1 MVKLAG
7 PSWPI
12 FRGLYVWHLSY
23 YHGPLLLS
31 RGILF
36 QVLLSF
42 VLVMASLYWRISSAQ
57 VKQKCW
63 NCGFPFLNQQTD
75 HNNFP
80 CIFCS
85 HIGTMISFPLGW
97 PKCILPSRVAQAPYY
112 KCHPLSQANFF
123 VSHVNS
129 FLPRFVRKCME
140 SWFAHQGSLGRRV
153 TLPLYP
159 GQGVSYPKTPYKIYQ
174 PTAWNLV

>member
-42 VLVMASLYWRISSAQ
+42 MLVMASLYWRISSAQ

-75 HNNFP
+75 HNSP
-80 CIFCS
+80 CIFYS
-85 HIGTMISFPLGW
+85 HTGTMFSFPLDGQNASYLAMLH
-97 PKCILPSRVAQAPYY
+97 KLLTIS
-112 KCHPLSQANFF
+112 
-123 VSHVNS
+123 
-129 FLPRFVRKCME
+129 
-140 SWFAHQGSLGRRV
+140 V
-153 TLPLYP
+153 TLLAKPTFCFSCKQFFATFCKEMYGKLARP
-159 GQGVSYPKTPYKIYQ
+159 SGQLG
-174 PTAWNLV
+174 